1 MKAFDWQRMA
11 LDKVPV
17 EFLAEVALR
26 SLYTFVLVFIFLKI
40 TGRRG
45 VRQMSLFEVLIIL
58 TLGSAAGDVAFYDDV
73 PLLPVL
79 VVFVTLAL
87 LYRGIMWLM
96 GHSEKLEDLLE
107 GKPIVV
113 VEEGQLAW
121 EKLHAENMTEFE
133 FFMELRVNSVEQLG
147 QVRLAILETNGQ
159 ISVFYYPDEEVRAG
173 LSILPA
179 HCTTRYTT
187 IPQGDLCLRAL
198 QHRNGDAG
206 GRKTNMSA
214 LRKCRM
220 VEGQP
225 GETAYL
231 TANMSV
237 LLRQADR
244 FCCVTA
250 AAFYRRRVLAIADRV
265 TE

>member
-1 MKAFDWQRMA
+1 
-11 LDKVPV
+11 
-17 EFLAEVALR
+17 LADADQISREMLLP
-26 SLYTFVLVFIFLKI
+26 S
-40 TGRRG
+40 
-45 VRQMSLFEVLIIL
+45 S
-58 TLGSAAGDVAFYDDV
+58 

-187 IPQGDLCLRAL
+187 IPQEGIYACVRCSIVMAMQAGEKRICPRCANAEWSKASRAK
-198 QHRNGDAG
+198 R
-206 GRKTNMSA
+206 
-214 LRKCRM
+214 
-220 VEGQP
+220 
-225 GETAYL
+225 L
-231 TANMSV
+231 T
-237 LLRQADR
+237 
-244 FCCVTA
+244 
-250 AAFYRRRVLAIADRV
+250 
-265 TE
+265 

>member
-107 GKPIVV
+107 ETYRSGGRGTVGLGEAACGKHDRIRI
-113 VEEGQLAW
+113 
-121 EKLHAENMTEFE
+121 
-133 FFMELRVNSVEQLG
+133 FMELRVNSVEQLG
-147 QVRLAILETNGQ
+147 GSGWQSSKPTGRSACFI
-159 ISVFYYPDEEVRAG
+159 
-173 LSILPA
+173 
-179 HCTTRYTT
+179 
-187 IPQGDLCLRAL
+187 IPMKR
-198 QHRNGDAG
+198 
-206 GRKTNMSA
+206 
-214 LRKCRM
+214 
-220 VEGQP
+220 
-225 GETAYL
+225 
-231 TANMSV
+231 
-237 LLRQADR
+237 
-244 FCCVTA
+244 
-250 AAFYRRRVLAIADRV
+250 
-265 TE
+265 

>member
-107 GKPIVV
+107 ETYRSGGRGAVGLGEAACGKHDRIRI
-113 VEEGQLAW
+113 
-121 EKLHAENMTEFE
+121 
-133 FFMELRVNSVEQLG
+133 FMELRVNSVEQLG

-206 GRKTNMSA
+206 GRKRICPRCANAEWSKA
-214 LRKCRM
+214 SRAKR
-220 VEGQP
+220 
-225 GETAYL
+225 L
-231 TANMSV
+231 T
-237 LLRQADR
+237 
-244 FCCVTA
+244 
-250 AAFYRRRVLAIADRV
+250 
-265 TE
+265 

>member
-45 VRQMSLFEVLIIL
+45 GSRCRRSSAGYL

-107 GKPIVV
+107 CKPIVV
-113 VEEGQLAW
+113 VEEGQLFR
-121 EKLHAENMTEFE
+121 EKLHA
-133 FFMELRVNSVEQLG
+133 
-147 QVRLAILETNGQ
+147 
-159 ISVFYYPDEEVRAG
+159 
-173 LSILPA
+173 
-179 HCTTRYTT
+179 
-187 IPQGDLCLRAL
+187 
-198 QHRNGDAG
+198 
-206 GRKTNMSA
+206 KT
-214 LRKCRM
+214 
-220 VEGQP
+220 
-225 GETAYL
+225 
-231 TANMSV
+231 
-237 LLRQADR
+237 
-244 FCCVTA
+244 
-250 AAFYRRRVLAIADRV
+250 
-265 TE
+265 